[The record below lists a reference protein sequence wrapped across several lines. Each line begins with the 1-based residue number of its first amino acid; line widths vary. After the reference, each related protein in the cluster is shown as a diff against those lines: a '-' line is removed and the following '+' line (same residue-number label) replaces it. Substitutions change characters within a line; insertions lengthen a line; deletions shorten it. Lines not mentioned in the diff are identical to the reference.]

1 MVFRFPAREWPLLL
15 TNHLSSPK
23 VIVWNIGC
31 LPGKIGLESKPSQT
45 DLDQKTNI
53 ERPFLN
59 ESGRKSSRAWIV
71 LILFTLALQILSIWS
86 LELSG
91 RDSPRVAG
99 IAREMAVTSDYLI
112 PRLNGENFLE
122 YPSLGYWPMAL
133 TLSISKKPPDF
144 LAFLPVVFLG
154 IGTVLITYL
163 IGKVVAGEQ
172 IGLMAGFILSTMSGF
187 GSLHRHCRVDA
198 ALLFFITLSLYGFV
212 AGYRTPRK
220 RSLFFA
226 VFYLAMAGAFLSK
239 GIIGMAI
246 PAATAVVFL
255 ITQKDFMALRRLLL
269 SPGILFFLLPILLW
283 VGSVWWLEGSGVFK
297 EVMRQSLSRFFS
309 PTADHTKP
317 FYFYLIPTFLHL
329 MPWTLLSIGLLWYR
343 WKPNHSTNPFPH
355 GALLRFALVW
365 FLVVFIGLSI
375 ASAKR
380 PLYLGPIYPPF
391 GLLAA
396 LGWDRIRERFPRVK
410 SLEAYGLIVLFL
422 AIAGTYLP
430 FVTPSENKESLRPV
444 FEAVSNQPISGPLY
458 LVNPSETTRGASF
471 FYLGKRVP
479 VLNVQVLLQG
489 RFEDRP
495 GTTFVI
501 DSFCDNDRLL
511 SNLLSKGYRLLS
523 QRKYGKASG
532 ICVYSNSF

>member
-1 MVFRFPAREWPLLL
+1 
-15 TNHLSSPK
+15 
-23 VIVWNIGC
+23 
-31 LPGKIGLESKPSQT
+31 LESKPSHT
-45 DLDQKTNI
+45 DLDPKTYI

-71 LILFTLALQILSIWS
+71 LFLFTLALLILSIWS

-122 YPSLGYWPMAL
+122 YPSLGYWPIAF
-133 TLSISKKPPDF
+133 TLSVSKNPPDL

-163 IGKVVAGEQ
+163 IGKVLAGEQ

-187 GSLHRHCRVDA
+187 GSLHRHCRVDP

-220 RSLFFA
+220 SFLFFA

-239 GIIGMAI
+239 GIIGVGI

-255 ITQKDFMALRRLLL
+255 ITQKDFMAFRRLLL
-269 SPGILFFLLPILLW
+269 GPGILFFLLPALLW
-283 VGSVWWLEGSGVFK
+283 VGSVWRLEGSGVFE

-309 PTADHTKP
+309 PSADHTKP
-317 FYFYLIPTFLHL
+317 FTFYLIPTFLHL
-329 MPWTLLSIGLLWYR
+329 MPWTFLSVGLLWYR
-343 WKPNHSTNPFPH
+343 WRPNHSTDALPH
-355 GALLRFALVW
+355 GSLLRFGLVW

-391 GLLAA
+391 ALLAA
-396 LGWDRIRERFPRVK
+396 LGWERIRERFPEVK
-410 SLEAYGLIVLFL
+410 RLEAYGLIAVFL
-422 AIAGTYLP
+422 VIAATYLL
-430 FVTPSENKESLRPV
+430 FVTPSEKKESLRPV
-444 FEAVSNQPISGPLY
+444 FEAVSSQPKSGPVY

-471 FYLGKRVP
+471 FYFGKRIP
-479 VLNVQVLLQG
+479 ALNAQDLLQG
-489 RFEDRP
+489 RLEDRP

-501 DSFCDNDRLL
+501 DSLCDKDPLL
-511 SNLLSKGYRLLS
+511 SYLLPKGYRLLL
-523 QRKYGKASG
+523 QKKYGKASG
-532 ICVYSNSF
+532 ICVYANSS